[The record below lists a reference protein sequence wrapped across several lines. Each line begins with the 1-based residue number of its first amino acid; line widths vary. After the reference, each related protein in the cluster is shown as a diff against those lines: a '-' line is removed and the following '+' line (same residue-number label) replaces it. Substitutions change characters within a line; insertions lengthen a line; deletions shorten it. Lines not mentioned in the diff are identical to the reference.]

1 MYLWID
7 VGHQPSHLWDF
18 VNHNM
23 YVFSSARNLKSSCNR
38 IGLISQFLC
47 INLKSNGC
55 KETDTVR
62 YDYLQNNVKSPQ
74 KKKYMH
80 THTTI

>member
-1 MYLWID
+1 MYEFE
-7 VGHQPSHLWDF
+7 VKYH
-18 VNHNM
+18 
-23 YVFSSARNLKSSCNR
+23 
-38 IGLISQFLC
+38 
-47 INLKSNGC
+47 SNGC

-80 THTTI
+80 THYYITQARPPAHYVDLKFRWQFCVHDVTCPEIPLFSMF